1 MCPIPQNPNT
11 PAIMAIKKAKP
22 LFLKGIEATV
32 NFYIYTIEKAVNKL
46 SSWKVFKGYVFFI
59 IVFICMQNS

>member
-32 NFYIYTIEKAVNKL
+32 NFYIYTIEKKPLIN
-46 SSWKVFKGYVFFI
+46 
-59 IVFICMQNS
+59 